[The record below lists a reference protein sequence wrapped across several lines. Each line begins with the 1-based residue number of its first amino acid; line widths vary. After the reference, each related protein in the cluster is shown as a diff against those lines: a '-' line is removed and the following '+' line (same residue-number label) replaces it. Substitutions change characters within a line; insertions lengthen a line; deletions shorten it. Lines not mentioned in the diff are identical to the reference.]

1 MITSSSKHTTEG
13 SFPSGSSVFPS
24 PGDTEDPFPVLIPLG
39 MFLVSAG
46 KYVYLNVVPA
56 PSGCLTYETWCEEGN
71 FRQGGGGGEGAP
83 FGE

>member
-1 MITSSSKHTTEG
+1 
-13 SFPSGSSVFPS
+13 
-24 PGDTEDPFPVLIPLG
+24 

-71 FRQGGGGGEGAP
+71 FGPGGGGGEGAP

>member
-1 MITSSSKHTTEG
+1 M
-13 SFPSGSSVFPS
+13 FPS
-24 PGDTEDPFPVLIPLG
+24 PGDTEDPVPALRSLSSAKIPLG

-46 KYVYLNVVPA
+46 KYVYLNVCPA

-71 FRQGGGGGEGAP
+71 FRPGGGGGEGAP